1 MSVYHSGGY
10 TCYYLRTDDG
20 GGVKYGPEA
29 QTCRLL
35 ATSTTTAV
43 APCVPTTDENASQS
57 LLAVLPY
64 TSSITTQSQTSTS
77 TFETLSAFA
86 PLYVNPEIDLHDL
99 ITLRVIILNLH
110 FRGPISHNEVTEY
123 RSTGGLRI

>member
-1 MSVYHSGGY
+1 MSVDRSGGY
-10 TCYYLRTDDG
+10 TCYYLRTNDG
-20 GGVKYGPEA
+20 MGNKYGPEA

-35 ATSTTTAV
+35 ATSTTIAV
-43 APCVPTTDENASQS
+43 APCVPTTDENASES
-57 LLAVLPY
+57 FVAVLPY
-64 TSSITTQSQTSTS
+64 TSSITTQSRTSTS

-99 ITLRVIILNLH
+99 IILRVIILKLY
-110 FRGPISHNEVTEY
+110 FCGSISHHEVTEY